1 MNQDTERIRNLAQ
14 KLLSYESAAG
24 KHTEE
29 NTTLDAAGVLDA
41 LRRHLSVLSGVNGFD
56 AIMSRALALAKAQ
69 NADLQAVQLAPD
81 GSLRRLSEICNREPA
96 AGVEVIAQLLGLLV
110 TFVGESLTLRILI
123 DAGVDANGSNADP
136 SEGGSYDPA
145 E

>member
-1 MNQDTERIRNLAQ
+1 MNQDTERMRNLAQ

-29 NTTLDAAGVLDA
+29 NTTLNAAGVLDA
-41 LRRHLSVLSGVNGFD
+41 LSRHLSLLSGVNGFH

-81 GSLRRLSEICNREPA
+81 GSLKRLSEICNREPA

-110 TFVGESLTLRILI
+110 TFVGESLMLRILI

>member
-1 MNQDTERIRNLAQ
+1 MNQDTERMRNLAQ

-56 AIMSRALALAKAQ
+56 AIMSRALALAKSQ
-69 NADLQAVQLAPD
+69 NADLKDVQLEPD
-81 GSLRRLSEICNREPA
+81 GSLKRLIEICNREPA
-96 AGVEVIAQLLGLLV
+96 AGAEVIAQLLGLLV

>member
-1 MNQDTERIRNLAQ
+1 MSQDTGRMRDLAQ
-14 KLLSYESAAG
+14 KLLSNESVNG

-29 NTTLDAAGVLDA
+29 NTAPDVVGLLDA
-41 LRRHLSVLSGVNGFD
+41 LRRHLSALSGVNGFH

-81 GSLRRLSEICNREPA
+81 GSLRRLREICNREPA

-110 TFVGESLTLRILI
+110 TFVGESLMLRILI